1 MLVLS
6 RKLNEGIL
14 IGDDIEIRVTRLDGD
29 TVKLGIEAPR
39 HFSIYRD
46 EIYRQI
52 KESNM
57 GAVRRTGDSLPR
69 LNLPANLKPPTPS
82 PTPTPNTP

>member
-14 IGDDIEIRVTRLDGD
+14 IGDDIEIRIARIDGE

-39 HFSIYRD
+39 NIGIYRD
-46 EIYRQI
+46 EIYRQM
-52 KESNM
+52 KETNL
-57 GAVRRTGDSLPR
+57 GAIRQPGQSLPR
-69 LNLPANLKPPTPS
+69 LKIPINAKPN
-82 PTPTPNTP
+82 PNKP

>member
-6 RKLNEGIL
+6 RKINEGIL

-39 HFSIYRD
+39 HFAIYRD
-46 EIYRQI
+46 EIYRQL
-52 KESNM
+52 KQSNL
-57 GAVRRTGDSLPR
+57 GAVRKAGDSMPR
-69 LNLPANLKPPTPS
+69 LKLPANLKPAPSFPNSNTTP
-82 PTPTPNTP
+82 

>member
-6 RKLNEGIL
+6 RKLNESVL
-14 IGDDIEIRVTRLDGD
+14 IGNDIEVRVTRFDGD

-39 HFSIYRD
+39 HLTIYRS

-52 KESNM
+52 MEANI
-57 GAVRRTGDSLPR
+57 GAARNSGDQLPKLERRLG
-69 LNLPANLKPPTPS
+69 
-82 PTPTPNTP
+82 

>member
-6 RKLNEGIL
+6 RKLNEGIV

-29 TVKLGIEAPR
+29 TVKLGIDAPR
-39 HFSIYRD
+39 HFAIFRD

-52 KESNM
+52 KENNL
-57 GAVRRTGDSLPR
+57 GAARMAGESIPR
-69 LNLPANLKPPTPS
+69 LRLPANPNPKPTF
-82 PTPTPNTP
+82 PNPNKP

>member
-6 RKLNEGIL
+6 RKLNESIL
-14 IGDDIEIRVTRLDGD
+14 IGDEIEIRVTRLDGD

-39 HFSIYRD
+39 HFAIYRD

-52 KESNM
+52 KDANF
-57 GAVRRTGDSLPR
+57 GAVRKTGQPMPR
-69 LNLPANLKPPTPS
+69 LAHSSAPVTDPIQAIQTRTS
-82 PTPTPNTP
+82 P